1 MTDWVFHVDM
11 DQFIAAV
18 EILRRPELAGRP
30 VVVGGRGDPSER
42 AVVST
47 ASYEARAF
55 GVRSAMAL
63 RLAARRLPDDAV
75 FLPVDAPA
83 YDAVSGAVF
92 AAIRRLGFVVEILG
106 WDEAFVAVPGTDA
119 PADDPET
126 VARTIQAAVLHD
138 TALHCSIGI
147 GDNRIRAK
155 NATDFGKPRGTF
167 RLTRDNWLDVLGD
180 HPVIDLWGVGTRI
193 SARLGAHGIRT
204 VNDLARANVDT
215 LIAEF
220 GPRMGTWYAALGR
233 GEGSAV
239 VDDTPWVARSHSR
252 ETTYQENLRTPDEIR
267 AALEV
272 LTDQVVADCAVE
284 GRPIQRV
291 GLKVRYAPFFTVNRI
306 RKLPAATADRQPVLD
321 AVLALAAGME
331 PGREVRLL
339 GVRGEMTLPDEP
351 DDPVERTPTRGR
363 G

>member
-30 VVVGGRGDPSER
+30 VVVGGRGDPTER

-47 ASYEARAF
+47 ASYEAREF
-55 GVRSAMAL
+55 GVRSGMAL
-63 RLAARRLPDDAV
+63 RLAARRLPDDAI
-75 FLPVDAPA
+75 FLPVDGPA
-83 YDAVSGAVF
+83 YLAASAEVF
-92 AAIRRLGFVVEILG
+92 AAIRRLGLTVEVLG
-106 WDEAFVAVPGTDA
+106 WDEAFVAVPGTD
-119 PADDPET
+119 DPEA
-126 VARTIQAAVLHD
+126 VARGIQAAVLD
-138 TALHCSIGI
+138 ATRLHCSIGI

-155 NATDFGKPRGTF
+155 NATDFGKPRGRF
-167 RLTRDNWLDVLGD
+167 CLTRANWLDVLGD
-180 HPVIDLWGVGTRI
+180 HPVIDLWGVGSRI

-204 VNDLARANVDT
+204 VDDLARADLDT
-215 LIAEF
+215 LVAEF

-272 LTDQVVADCAVE
+272 LTDQVLADCAAE

-306 RKLPAATADRQPVLD
+306 RKLRAPTADRQPVLD
-321 AVLALAAGME
+321 AVLALADAME

-363 G
+363 V